1 MRYLLLMY
9 GGLGEPAEAPAAAGT
24 GPEAQDDGPA
34 ADPAEPCW
42 EPWDKQLAALG
53 VTHDGAQLQ
62 PVSTA
67 LTVRRRGAEVLVSD
81 GPFAETKEYIAGFEV
96 IECPDLE
103 TAIQAASLHPIAPYG
118 LVEVRP
124 IQDP

>member
-1 MRYLLLMY
+1 MVTAIDERRFMRYLLLMY
-9 GGLGEPAEAPAAAGT
+9 GGLGDQAEAPGPAGNVPAARDG
-24 GPEAQDDGPA
+24 GPA

-96 IECPDLE
+96 
-103 TAIQAASLHPIAPYG
+103 
-118 LVEVRP
+118 
-124 IQDP
+124 